1 MKLRSVAWN
10 IVTAVALA
18 AWCNPPAEWYLPVT
32 LRGQETP
39 SWCWAASGEM
49 IMEYMG
55 AHIEQCDEANKQ
67 FTDQSGNPRT
77 DCCNKPVP
85 WQCIDGG
92 WPEFGKYGFT
102 SSRISDEA
110 LKWKKVKS
118 QIYCEKK
125 PFAFSWKFN
134 GGGGHMMVAIG
145 YAMYEGTSW
154 VYVNN
159 PEPWG
164 VGNTEWIT
172 YESYVSGSYYSHWD
186 DFYDVTK
193 N

>member
-1 MKLRSVAWN
+1 MKCRLVAWN
-10 IVTAVALA
+10 IVTVVALA
-18 AWCNPPAEWYLPVT
+18 SLFCNPPSEWYLSVT
-32 LRGQETP
+32 LRGQETS

-49 IMEYMG
+49 IMEHMG
-55 AHIEQCDEANKQ
+55 ASIEQCDEANKR
-67 FTDQSGNPRT
+67 FGRN
-77 DCCNKPVP
+77 DCCERLP
-85 WQCIDGG
+85 WECINGG
-92 WPEFGKYGFT
+92 WPEFTKYGFT
-102 SSRISDEA
+102 SSHTSNTA
-110 LKWKKVKS
+110 LKWKQVKG

-125 PFAFSWKFN
+125 PFAFSWKYH

-145 YAMYEGTSW
+145 YTMFEGTSW

-164 VGNTEWIT
+164 VGNTEWIP